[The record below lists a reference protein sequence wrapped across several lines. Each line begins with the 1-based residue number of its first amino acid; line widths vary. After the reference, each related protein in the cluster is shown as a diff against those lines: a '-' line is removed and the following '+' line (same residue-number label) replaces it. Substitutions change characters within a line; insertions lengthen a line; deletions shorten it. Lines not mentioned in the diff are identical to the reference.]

1 MADMTVEG
9 VRMPNGD
16 LNRMKTA
23 KKVVANLMNED
34 VDTYG
39 PPIGKRDG
47 TDVTTD
53 DIYVVW
59 FCKTLQNWKALLSSD
74 VVDSGIYFEVTYNG
88 DKGELYLDFYEKSH
102 NRAITVT

>member
-1 MADMTVEG
+1 MDSLTRTVEG

-23 KKVVANLMNED
+23 KKVVADLMTELEFGTED
-34 VDTYG
+34 VR
-39 PPIGKRDG
+39 PE
-47 TDVTTD
+47 DVY
-53 DIYVVW
+53 IVW

-74 VVDSGIYFEVTYNG
+74 VVNTGIYFEVTFNG
-88 DKGELYLDFYEKSH
+88 DKGELYLDFYEKSI